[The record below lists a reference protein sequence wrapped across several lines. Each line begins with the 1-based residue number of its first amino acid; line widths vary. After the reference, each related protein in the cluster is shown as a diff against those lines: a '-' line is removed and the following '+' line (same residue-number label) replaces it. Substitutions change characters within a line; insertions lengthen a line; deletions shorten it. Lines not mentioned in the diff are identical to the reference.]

1 MGIEMEVGVVESI
14 AVRCVAGADFSR
26 EIGVSDVDTEERV
39 DDCGFGSGCDEGGVV
54 ADGIVTARSLEITF
68 RETCSVEDS
77 RVGKDVQLGP
87 TLDAAETVRFVGDP
101 GETR

>member
-26 EIGVSDVDTEERV
+26 EIGVSDVDTEERF
-39 DDCGFGSGCDEGGVV
+39 DDCGSGSGCDEGGIV

-87 TLDAAETVRFVGDP
+87 TLDAAETVWFVGDP

>member
-1 MGIEMEVGVVESI
+1 M
-14 AVRCVAGADFSR
+14 AGADFSR
-26 EIGVSDVDTEERV
+26 EIGVSDVATDESV

-54 ADGIVTARSLEITF
+54 ADGTVTARSLEITF
-68 RETCSVEDS
+68 RETCSEKDS

-101 GETR
+101 GETL